1 MIYHLLKYHDITKY
15 HDMYNNGDYGASLH
29 YMYIQS
35 SYSNSGAVSR
45 HSYVMPYTVNITCYT
60 LLVYTKAIKFVFF
73 IYENTCIYQYHD
85 IEVKMISRSNITIMI
100 NIIILCS
107 SKYTVATYR
116 IAQNF
121 DSGKVRQHLT
131 NQACQKV

>member
-1 MIYHLLKYHDITKY
+1 MILLNITICTT
-15 HDMYNNGDYGASLH
+15 MEIMELVFTTCTYNHHTVTVGQYQGTLMSCH
-29 YMYIQS
+29 
-35 SYSNSGAVSR
+35 
-45 HSYVMPYTVNITCYT
+45 TVNITCYT